1 MCTWMAMVMG
11 RKYSKN
17 IGINLQKTKMQCKL
31 RCGTQVRRSKK
42 VFVIGLFFVLF
53 LKMWSRGWGWGR
65 CPLTNV
71 ADWKRRRGRE
81 ALFWTSKWCTTRPP
95 VRTTGQQ
102 IQLSPKQRN
111 IFDGLQEINHPQGT
125 TIPKIG
131 NIVDENL
138 RNKMDLYVY
147 VLQSTLSSIIDSET
161 HL

>member
-1 MCTWMAMVMG
+1 MLQIERGEEGG
-11 RKYSKN
+11 RPCSELLN
-17 IGINLQKTKMQCKL
+17 GA
-31 RCGTQVRRSKK
+31 
-42 VFVIGLFFVLF
+42 
-53 LKMWSRGWGWGR
+53 
-65 CPLTNV
+65 PP
-71 ADWKRRRGRE
+71 A
-81 ALFWTSKWCTTRPP
+81 P

-147 VLQSTLSSIIDSET
+147 VYMLQSTFSSIIDSGT

>member
-1 MCTWMAMVMG
+1 MWNSG
-11 RKYSKN
+11 
-17 IGINLQKTKMQCKL
+17 KTVWKSICNFF
-31 RCGTQVRRSKK
+31 C
-42 VFVIGLFFVLF
+42 FFVLF

-95 VRTTGQQ
+95 ARPTGQQ

-125 TIPKIG
+125 TMPRMKIWETKWFCMCSNAQVTIHLFLNYCQWDSSLIPPF
-131 NIVDENL
+131 
-138 RNKMDLYVY
+138 
-147 VLQSTLSSIIDSET
+147 IIDN
-161 HL
+161 LFGKVP